1 MPNGTLL
8 LKAPKK
14 RKEIL
19 NEQKDQ
25 ISKPCQRALIE
36 KGEKRLKE
44 IIATS

>member
-14 RKEIL
+14 EEKIL

-25 ISKPCQRALIE
+25 ISKPCQQALTEI
-36 KGEKRLKE
+36 GEK
-44 IIATS
+44 